1 MKFAEVSKQYGAV
14 TALDKITL
22 ELEEGKITAL
32 LGESGAGKST
42 LGRYLA
48 RALGW
53 PFFDI
58 ETYYFP
64 DTAGDYPYGTVRT
77 REEVEPLLLA
87 DLRASPRCLLA
98 AVKGAY
104 GAEVEGLLTCAVLL
118 DVPKE
123 ARLERVRQ
131 RSYRKFGDR
140 MGPGGDLHDRE
151 EQFFRMVEGRSQ
163 GDVEA
168 WLEGTGLPVLRLDAA
183 QETARL
189 AEAVVRFL
197 EARRSPEQFDG
208 EERP

>member
-1 MKFAEVSKQYGAV
+1 M
-14 TALDKITL
+14 
-22 ELEEGKITAL
+22 
-32 LGESGAGKST
+32 
-42 LGRYLA
+42 
-48 RALGW
+48 
-53 PFFDI
+53 
-58 ETYYFP
+58 
-64 DTAGDYPYGTVRT
+64 
-77 REEVEPLLLA
+77 
-87 DLRASPRCLLA
+87 
-98 AVKGAY
+98 
-104 GAEVEGLLTCAVLL
+104 EGLLTCAVLL

>member
-1 MKFAEVSKQYGAV
+1 M
-14 TALDKITL
+14 
-22 ELEEGKITAL
+22 EERVILCG
-32 LGESGAGKST
+32 GNGAGKST

-123 ARLERVRQ
+123 ARL
-131 RSYRKFGDR
+131 
-140 MGPGGDLHDRE
+140 DLC
-151 EQFFRMVEGRSQ
+151 RMVEGRSQ

>member
-1 MKFAEVSKQYGAV
+1 M
-14 TALDKITL
+14 
-22 ELEEGKITAL
+22 EERVILCG
-32 LGESGAGKST
+32 GNGAGKST
-42 LGRYLA
+42 LGRYMA

-151 EQFFRMVEGRSQ
+151 EQFFRMV
-163 GDVEA
+163 
-168 WLEGTGLPVLRLDAA
+168 DAA

>member
-1 MKFAEVSKQYGAV
+1 M
-14 TALDKITL
+14 
-22 ELEEGKITAL
+22 EERVILCG
-32 LGESGAGKST
+32 GNGAGKST
-42 LGRYLA
+42 LGRALS

-64 DTAGDYPYGTVRT
+64 DTGGDYPYRT
-77 REEVEPLLLA
+77 ARTQEEVQALLLA
-87 DLRASPRCLLA
+87 DLRANPHCILA

-104 GAEVEGLLTCAVLL
+104 GAEVEALLTCAVLL
-118 DVPKE
+118 DVPKA
-123 ARLERVRQ
+123 ARLERVRR
-131 RSYRKFGDR
+131 RSYQKFGDR
-140 MGPGGDLHDRE
+140 MLPGGDLHDRE

-183 QETARL
+183 EETPRL

-197 EARRSPEQFDG
+197 EARRSPDHFDR
-208 EERP
+208 EDRP

>member
-1 MKFAEVSKQYGAV
+1 M
-14 TALDKITL
+14 
-22 ELEEGKITAL
+22 EERVILCG
-32 LGESGAGKST
+32 GNGAGKST

-48 RALGW
+48 RALDW

-64 DTAGDYPYGTVRT
+64 DIGGDYPYRT
-77 REEVEPLLLA
+77 ARTQEEVEALLLA
-87 DLRASPRCLLA
+87 DLRANPRCLLA
-98 AVKGAY
+98 ATKGAY
-104 GAEVEGLLTCAVLL
+104 GPEVEGLLTCAVLL

-131 RSYRKFGDR
+131 RSYQKFGER
-140 MGPGGDLHDRE
+140 MRPGGDLHDRE

-197 EARRSPEQFDG
+197 EERRSPGHFDK

>member
-1 MKFAEVSKQYGAV
+1 M
-14 TALDKITL
+14 
-22 ELEEGKITAL
+22 EERVILCG
-32 LGESGAGKST
+32 GNGAGKST

-77 REEVEPLLLA
+77 REEVEPPLLA